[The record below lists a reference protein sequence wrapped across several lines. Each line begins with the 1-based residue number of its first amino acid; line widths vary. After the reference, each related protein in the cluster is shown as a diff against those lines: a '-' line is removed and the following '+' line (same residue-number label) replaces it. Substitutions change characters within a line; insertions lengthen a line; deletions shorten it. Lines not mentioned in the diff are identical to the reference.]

1 MFALASAEKWPPCL
15 WSMYVTEKTM
25 SFFFFLPNLMFAK
38 YCWKILGLTQVMTT
52 LLYLSQR
59 SFNLEDLLN

>member
-1 MFALASAEKWPPCL
+1 
-15 WSMYVTEKTM
+15 
-25 SFFFFLPNLMFAK
+25 MFAK

>member
-1 MFALASAEKWPPCL
+1 
-15 WSMYVTEKTM
+15 M
-25 SFFFFLPNLMFAK
+25 SFFFFFLPNLMFAK